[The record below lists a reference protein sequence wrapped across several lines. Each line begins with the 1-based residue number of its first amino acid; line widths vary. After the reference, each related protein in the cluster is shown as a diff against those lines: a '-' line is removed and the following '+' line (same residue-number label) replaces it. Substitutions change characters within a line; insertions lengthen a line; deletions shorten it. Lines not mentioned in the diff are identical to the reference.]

1 MYSVKSLGLKE
12 GRSARR
18 IRRSNVVHRLFGAQG
33 LKLWPRESTFR
44 HAKAQIPAEPRS
56 GVVKSRES
64 LRKLRIKNCN
74 HQVSVYDGPLLLQ
87 HARKDHAC
95 SSRKN
100 LLYESKALRRFEVA
114 VCTRT
119 DLAHAYAPSHFRRP
133 QKETQLELVRGGYR
147 EGVCCIDG
155 RMQRPLKPLKPLN
168 GRCMERPVSLT

>member
-64 LRKLRIKNCN
+64 LRKLRIKNCIIKFLSTTARSFCSMHVRIMPVRVERTCCTN
-74 HQVSVYDGPLLLQ
+74 PKLYGGSKQQYAQERIWHMHMHPATLGGPRRKLSQNLFAAATGKVSAALM
-87 HARKDHAC
+87 AAC
-95 SSRKN
+95 KG
-100 LLYESKALRRFEVA
+100 L
-114 VCTRT
+114 
-119 DLAHAYAPSHFRRP
+119 
-133 QKETQLELVRGGYR
+133 
-147 EGVCCIDG
+147 
-155 RMQRPLKPLKPLN
+155 
-168 GRCMERPVSLT
+168 